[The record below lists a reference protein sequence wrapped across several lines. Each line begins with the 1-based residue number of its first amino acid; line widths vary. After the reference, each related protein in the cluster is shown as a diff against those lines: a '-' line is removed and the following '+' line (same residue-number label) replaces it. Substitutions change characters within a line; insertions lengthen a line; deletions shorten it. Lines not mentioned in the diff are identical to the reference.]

1 MRGHDLRYTRRLT
14 TRLTVDKSEDEVRDT
29 INDEGKLGQ
38 NVRGNEIGKGQRG
51 SHKTST
57 KQSKNKR
64 HPHLGEY
71 HQMIKFNNN

>member
-1 MRGHDLRYTRRLT
+1 MTITTTTITKRQPMRGHDLRYSRRLT

-51 SHKTST
+51 YDATRT
-57 KQSKNKR
+57 K
-64 HPHLGEY
+64 
-71 HQMIKFNNN
+71 